1 MKSMSDTKINY
12 DEDADVLYVSFRRS
26 EHVTSV
32 ALADNILRRLD
43 TGAAPKAIGLTFV
56 SFVKMIANHRDS
68 PLSVSLA
75 NLRNLPEDLWRAVLD
90 VSRHRR

>member
-43 TGAAPKAIGLTFV
+43 TGAAPKAIGLTSGNFAQ
-56 SFVKMIANHRDS
+56 MIAHHLDS